1 MFTATLLALGTRL
14 VKFQISN
21 FGFQACL
28 SLISTQIFNFKH
40 PWAHLMLN
48 CSIFKAKL
56 AKTDIFT
63 KVEKWNFTSLVLRA
77 RSVAVNIFS
86 KCHGTDEW
94 TLIDN
99 QCHILAFAC
108 LYDWKCLFLHYE
120 VRIDLGHAQE
130 FIFISLRWISCCV
143 DFVNAENWR
152 KVALVNYAK
161 SCYLTLCVAWK
172 LALLEMLHKILF
184 CFISCLF

>member
-1 MFTATLLALGTRL
+1 MCVLIDEIRFNCFPQTLQEYMTPSWIVALCSFRVHSSFPWHFEKMFTATLLALGTRL

-63 KVEKWNFTSLVLRA
+63 KVEKWNFTSLVPRA

-94 TLIDN
+94 TL
-99 QCHILAFAC
+99 
-108 LYDWKCLFLHYE
+108 FL
-120 VRIDLGHAQE
+120 L
-130 FIFISLRWISCCV
+130 
-143 DFVNAENWR
+143 
-152 KVALVNYAK
+152 AK
-161 SCYLTLCVAWK
+161 SVSPT
-172 LALLEMLHKILF
+172 
-184 CFISCLF
+184 

>member
-1 MFTATLLALGTRL
+1 MTISKFWQYEALYWTILSFKKLSHVSISIIYPRVHSSFPWHFEKMFTATLLALGTRL

-77 RSVAVNIFS
+77 RSVAVNFFS

-94 TLIDN
+94 TLVFYSV
-99 QCHILAFAC
+99 L
-108 LYDWKCLFLHYE
+108 
-120 VRIDLGHAQE
+120 
-130 FIFISLRWISCCV
+130 IF
-143 DFVNAENWR
+143 
-152 KVALVNYAK
+152 
-161 SCYLTLCVAWK
+161 
-172 LALLEMLHKILF
+172 
-184 CFISCLF
+184 

>member
-1 MFTATLLALGTRL
+1 MLAYDIVSIRVHSSVPRHFEKMFTATLLALGTRL
-14 VKFQISN
+14 VKFQTSN

-63 KVEKWNFTSLVLRA
+63 KVEKWNFTSLVPRA

-86 KCHGTDEW
+86 KCHGKDEW
-94 TLIDN
+94 TLTWILHVWLF
-99 QCHILAFAC
+99 HILSVYVHSPSF
-108 LYDWKCLFLHYE
+108 
-120 VRIDLGHAQE
+120 
-130 FIFISLRWISCCV
+130 
-143 DFVNAENWR
+143 
-152 KVALVNYAK
+152 
-161 SCYLTLCVAWK
+161 K
-172 LALLEMLHKILF
+172 L
-184 CFISCLF
+184 

>member
-14 VKFQISN
+14 VKFQTSN

-40 PWAHLMLN
+40 SWAHLMLN

-63 KVEKWNFTSLVLRA
+63 KVEKWNFTSLVPRA

-86 KCHGTDEW
+86 KCRGTDEW
-94 TLIDN
+94 TLG
-99 QCHILAFAC
+99 CPC
-108 LYDWKCLFLHYE
+108 LY
-120 VRIDLGHAQE
+120 
-130 FIFISLRWISCCV
+130 
-143 DFVNAENWR
+143 N
-152 KVALVNYAK
+152 
-161 SCYLTLCVAWK
+161 
-172 LALLEMLHKILF
+172 ILF
-184 CFISCLF
+184 GFLELYQERHLNWVTFRLRSSWPIWPIYIYDNVLFAHHLNSEGLTQLICTKH